1 MAASH
6 SERPDELVPSLGGFL
21 VARSSSDTRPTAE
34 ALTTHLKLLST
45 FHTLRYRIENEDGL
59 FNVHDLLVPSQRD
72 IEADSSLIPR
82 REEGLAKIRE
92 KRWAIYVARAVGR
105 FESWWR
111 NMIPC
116 SIRGVQMER
125 LETVHM
131 KSKTVFES
139 LIKTARSLVFT
150 VDNLPPLG
158 E

>member
-1 MAASH
+1 
-6 SERPDELVPSLGGFL
+6 
-21 VARSSSDTRPTAE
+21 
-34 ALTTHLKLLST
+34 
-45 FHTLRYRIENEDGL
+45 
-59 FNVHDLLVPSQRD
+59 
-72 IEADSSLIPR
+72 
-82 REEGLAKIRE
+82 
-92 KRWAIYVARAVGR
+92 
-105 FESWWR
+105 
-111 NMIPC
+111 MIPC